1 MRRRWTGMLE
11 ASSSPMVTVPP
22 SANAKPAMTRKSVV
36 FPEPDGPNRATSSPP
51 ATASDTPRNAGAT
64 PNDSRTS
71 LMVSARL
78 SPRGA
83 CSWLEPRGACSWLEP
98 LGSAMSAARHGAEAP
113 LDDVLHHQRHQR
125 QQNQQRSQ
133 AEGCDPVVLVVED
146 LDLQRDRVGQAADV
160 AGH

>member
-22 SANAKPAMTRKSVV
+22 SANAKPAITRRSVV

-51 ATASDTPRNAGAT
+51 ATASDTPRNAGAA

-71 LMVSARL
+71 LTASARL
-78 SPRGA
+78 SPHSNCSWLEPRGA
-83 CSWLEPRGACSWLEP
+83 CSGLEPRGACSWLEP

-125 QQNQQRSQ
+125 QQDQQRSQ

-146 LDLQRDRVGQAADV
+146 
-160 AGH
+160 